1 MANVTDN
8 ALAQA
13 ISDLRDVLSDE
24 PSTPTYIRTVARRG
38 YRFVAPVIES
48 GPERAKALTAN
59 AHAIRLAVLPV
70 THVGADNG
78 FAEGLTEELRAQLER
93 TLAETRAVE
102 GCLEATVW
110 ERPAERRYLFT
121 TYWTDGEAVKRW
133 VANNFHKTVL
143 MPGFR
148 RWCVEGSFS
157 EFAQSADHDRA
168 RKCASCGRWTA
179 GRPGWSEREPSKCRQ
194 CGAALASNPPSA
206 AVGARGVGDTVR
218 QACVDAAL
226 AAYEDAG
233 VQGVCHEGRFEAA
246 ISAIRSL
253 TVGG

>member
-1 MANVTDN
+1 M
-8 ALAQA
+8 
-13 ISDLRDVLSDE
+13 
-24 PSTPTYIRTVARRG
+24 TPLLV
-38 YRFVAPVIES
+38 
-48 GPERAKALTAN
+48 
-59 AHAIRLAVLPV
+59 
-70 THVGADNG
+70 
-78 FAEGLTEELRAQLER
+78 LTEFGCSETGDAELRKHLER
-93 TLAETRAVE
+93 TLAEARAVE

-121 TYWTDGEAVKRW
+121 TYWTDSEAVRRW
-133 VANNFHKTVL
+133 VANEFHKTTL
-143 MPGFR
+143 MPAFR

-157 EFAQSADHDRA
+157 EFTLSVDHDRA

-194 CGAALASNPPSA
+194 CGSALASNAPSA
-206 AVGARGVGDTVR
+206 AAGAGGTGEAVR

-253 TVGG
+253 PVGGRRLA